1 TRQEFAAANLRR
13 VRSAP
18 AHAGVCD
25 QARAEH
31 RAAALRSGL
40 SFFPLP
46 VGEGDRGIIMAHTQ
60 VLLREDIDNLGARGE
75 IVRVKAGYARNYLLP
90 RKLAVEATA
99 NNVRQIEG
107 EKAALAKREAKE
119 RSTAELQAS
128 QLQKLTLK
136 FERKVGEAGVL
147 YGSVTSMYIAHAL
160 HEQGYEIDRRKIV
173 LREPIKRF
181 GNYDVPVRLH
191 RDVTLELPIN
201 VLGEGG
207 VEVNVEAVQGAAE
220 KAPEAPEAAPAESES

>member
-1 TRQEFAAANLRR
+1 
-13 VRSAP
+13 
-18 AHAGVCD
+18 
-25 QARAEH
+25 
-31 RAAALRSGL
+31 
-40 SFFPLP
+40 
-46 VGEGDRGIIMAHTQ
+46 MAHTQ

-75 IVRVKAGYARNYLLP
+75 IVRVKTGYARNYLLP
-90 RKLAVEATA
+90 RKLAVEATT

-119 RSTAELQAS
+119 RGTAELQAS

-147 YGSVTSMYIAHAL
+147 YGSVTSIDVAAEL
-160 HEQGYEIDRRKIV
+160 KAQGYEIDRRKIV

-181 GNYDVPVRLH
+181 GNYSVPVRLH
-191 RDVTLELPIN
+191 REVTVELPVS

-207 VEVNVEAVQGAAE
+207 VEVDVEALQAE
-220 KAPEAPEAAPAESES
+220 ATKEESSIQIDDTNHERGNE

>member
-1 TRQEFAAANLRR
+1 
-13 VRSAP
+13 
-18 AHAGVCD
+18 
-25 QARAEH
+25 
-31 RAAALRSGL
+31 
-40 SFFPLP
+40 
-46 VGEGDRGIIMAHTQ
+46 MAHTQ

-75 IVRVKAGYARNYLLP
+75 IVRVKSGYARNYLLP
-90 RKLAVEATA
+90 RNLAVEATA

-128 QLQKLTLK
+128 HLQKLTLK

-147 YGSVTSMYIAHAL
+147 YGSVTSMDIAHAMK
-160 HEQGYEIDRRKIV
+160 EQGYEIDRRKIV

-181 GNYDVPVRLH
+181 GNYTVPVRLH
-191 RDVTLELPIN
+191 RDVTVELPVQ

-207 VEVNVEAVQGAAE
+207 VEVDVEALQA
-220 KAPEAPEAAPAESES
+220 EAAKASGQESSAPKAKESAADSDRA

>member
-1 TRQEFAAANLRR
+1 
-13 VRSAP
+13 
-18 AHAGVCD
+18 
-25 QARAEH
+25 
-31 RAAALRSGL
+31 
-40 SFFPLP
+40 
-46 VGEGDRGIIMAHTQ
+46 MAHTQ

-107 EKAALAKREAKE
+107 EKAAIAKREAKE
-119 RSTAELQAS
+119 RSTAELQAA

-147 YGSVTSMYIAHAL
+147 YGSVTSMDIAHEL
-160 HEQGYEIDRRKIV
+160 KEQGYEIDRRKIV

-181 GNYDVPVRLH
+181 GNYNVPVRLH

-207 VEVNVEAVQGAAE
+207 VEVNVEALQAEAE
-220 KAPEAPEAAPAESES
+220 KAPEAPEAAPSESES

>member
-1 TRQEFAAANLRR
+1 
-13 VRSAP
+13 
-18 AHAGVCD
+18 
-25 QARAEH
+25 
-31 RAAALRSGL
+31 
-40 SFFPLP
+40 
-46 VGEGDRGIIMAHTQ
+46 MAHTQ

-107 EKAALAKREAKE
+107 ERAALAKREAKE
-119 RSTAELQAS
+119 RSTADLQAS
-128 QLQKLTLK
+128 QLAKLTLK

-147 YGSVTSMYIAHAL
+147 YGSVTSMDIAHELEA
-160 HEQGYEIDRRKIV
+160 QGYEIDRRKIV

-181 GNYDVPVRLH
+181 GNYHVPVRLH
-191 RDVTLELPIN
+191 RDVTVELPIN

-207 VEVNVEAVQGAAE
+207 VEVDVEALQA
-220 KAPEAPEAAPAESES
+220 EAAPSSAPESSTLEPRTQSEE

>member
-1 TRQEFAAANLRR
+1 
-13 VRSAP
+13 
-18 AHAGVCD
+18 
-25 QARAEH
+25 
-31 RAAALRSGL
+31 
-40 SFFPLP
+40 
-46 VGEGDRGIIMAHTQ
+46 MAHTQ

-119 RSTAELQAS
+119 RGTAQVQAS

-147 YGSVTSMYIAHAL
+147 YGSVTSIDIAAEL
-160 HEQGYEIDRRKIV
+160 KAQGYEIDRRKIV

-181 GNYDVPVRLH
+181 GNYTVPVRLH
-191 RDVTLELPIN
+191 REVTVELPIQ

-207 VEVNVEAVQGAAE
+207 VEVVTE
-220 KAPEAPEAAPAESES
+220 EAAPAEASPVQRAEENSRPSETEE

>member
-1 TRQEFAAANLRR
+1 
-13 VRSAP
+13 
-18 AHAGVCD
+18 
-25 QARAEH
+25 
-31 RAAALRSGL
+31 
-40 SFFPLP
+40 
-46 VGEGDRGIIMAHTQ
+46 MAHTQ

-90 RKLAVEATA
+90 RRLAVEATA

-136 FERKVGEAGVL
+136 FERKVGEMGVL
-147 YGSVTSMYIAHAL
+147 YGSVTSMDIAHAL
-160 HEQGYEIDRRKIV
+160 HELGYEIDRSKIA

-181 GNYDVPVRLH
+181 GNYNVPVRLH
-191 RDVTLELPIN
+191 RDVTMELPIN

-207 VEVNVEAVQGAAE
+207 VEVDVEALQAEAE
-220 KAPEAPEAAPAESES
+220 KAPAAPEAAPAESES

>member
-1 TRQEFAAANLRR
+1 
-13 VRSAP
+13 
-18 AHAGVCD
+18 
-25 QARAEH
+25 
-31 RAAALRSGL
+31 
-40 SFFPLP
+40 
-46 VGEGDRGIIMAHTQ
+46 MAHKQ

-90 RKLAVEATA
+90 RNLAVEATA

-119 RSTAELQAS
+119 RGTAELQAS

-147 YGSVTSMYIAHAL
+147 YGSVTSMDIAHAL
-160 HEQGYEIDRRKIV
+160 EEQGYEIDRRRIV
-173 LREPIKRF
+173 LREPFKRF
-181 GNYDVPVRLH
+181 GNYTVPVRLH

-207 VEVNVEAVQGAAE
+207 VEIDVAALEAEAAA
-220 KAPEAPEAAPAESES
+220 KAPATEAPADTEASSASPEE

>member
-1 TRQEFAAANLRR
+1 
-13 VRSAP
+13 
-18 AHAGVCD
+18 
-25 QARAEH
+25 
-31 RAAALRSGL
+31 
-40 SFFPLP
+40 
-46 VGEGDRGIIMAHTQ
+46 MAHTQ

-90 RKLAVEATA
+90 RNLAVEATA

-119 RSTAELQAS
+119 KSTAELQSS

-147 YGSVTSMYIAHAL
+147 YGSVTSMDIAHEL
-160 HEQGYEIDRRKIV
+160 KEQGYEIDRRKIV

-181 GNYDVPVRLH
+181 GNYTVPVRLH
-191 RDVTLELPIN
+191 RDVTVELPVQ

-207 VEVNVEAVQGAAE
+207 VEVDVEALQAEAE
-220 KAPEAPEAAPAESES
+220 KPQVAEAAPSANADAEESE